1 MARKRQL
8 LANIVALNGLD
19 MKKKELLVNTFVIN
33 AKSIGPKKIVL
44 LTINARPG
52 HRGSQLCC
60 LEKMANLA
68 L

>member
-19 MKKKELLVNTFVIN
+19 MKKKELLLNTFVIN

-44 LTINARPG
+44 LTINARLG